1 MRVSGILLPV
11 SSLPSRYGIGCF
23 DRSAYE
29 FVDQLAEAGQ
39 HIWQILPLGPIG
51 YGDSP
56 YQSFSTYA
64 GNPYYISLDALVEQ
78 GLLTAEECAAAHLEG
93 EDPRLVDYGRQYTGR
108 YPLLRLAYHRSHHQ
122 TDPDFRAF
130 CQEQD
135 FWLEDYAL
143 FMAIKASLG
152 GVALGSWPGPLRR
165 RDPAALE
172 GQRQNLAEE
181 IDFQRFLQY
190 LFRRQW
196 QQLKAYANG
205 KGVRILGDIPIYVS
219 MDSADTWVQP
229 ELFQLDEDLRPVA
242 VAGCPPDAFAENGQ
256 VWGNPLYRWDY
267 HQSTGFA
274 WWLSRIR
281 ASFQLY
287 DILRIDHFRGFD
299 EYFSIPAGEDT
310 ARNGHWE
317 SAPGRELFR
326 TVQQTLGTLDIVAE
340 DLGYVTDSVRA
351 LVQETG
357 FPGMKVLEFAFD
369 SRDTGSAADYLTY
382 NYPVNSVAYTGTHDN
397 ATLVGWFGE
406 ITPAEREMVRD
417 YVWNHTAP
425 MEELYWDM
433 ICTVMRSTARTCIVP
448 MQDYLGL
455 GNEARINRPST
466 LGQNW
471 RWRLLPGQFTP
482 ELRGQIA
489 RITACFGRA

>member
-1 MRVSGILLPV
+1 MRESGILLPV

-23 DRSAYE
+23 DRCAYD
-29 FVDQLAEAGQ
+29 FVDQLARAGQ

-64 GNPYYISLDALVEQ
+64 GNPYYISLEALIDG
-78 GLLTAEECAAAHLEG
+78 GLLTRAECDAALPET
-93 EDPRLVDYGRQYTGR
+93 DPRYVDYGRLYTSR
-108 YPLLRLAYHRSHHQ
+108 YPLLRLAFSRSGCGS
-122 TDPDFRAF
+122 DPDFGAF
-130 CQEQD
+130 CREQGW
-135 FWLEDYAL
+135 WLEDYAL
-143 FMAIKASLG
+143 FMAIKDSLG
-152 GVALGSWPGPLRR
+152 GIGLTSWPDPLRL

-172 GQRQNLAEE
+172 EKRRELAGD
-181 IDFQRFLQY
+181 IQFHRYLQY

-196 QQLKAYANG
+196 AALKAHANG

-219 MDSADTWVQP
+219 MDSADTWVSPQ
-229 ELFQLDEDLRPVA
+229 LFQLEENRLPTA

-267 HQSTGFA
+267 HQKTGFA
-274 WWLSRIR
+274 WWLGRIR
-281 ASFQLY
+281 ASFALY

-299 EYFSIPAGEDT
+299 EYFSIPAGADT
-310 ARNGHWE
+310 ARGGHWE

-326 TVQQTLGTLDIVAE
+326 TVREVLGPLEIIAE
-340 DLGYVTDSVRA
+340 DLGYVTDSVRE
-351 LVQETG
+351 LVRETG
-357 FPGMKVLEFAFD
+357 FPGMKVLQFAFD

-382 NYPVNSVAYTGTHDN
+382 NYPVNSAAYTGTHDN

-406 ITPAEREMVRD
+406 ISPEERQMVRD
-417 YVWNHTAP
+417 YVCNQTAP

-433 ICTVMRSTARTCIVP
+433 ICTVMRSTARLCIIP

-466 LGQNW
+466 LGGNW

-482 ELRGQIA
+482 GLCDRIA
-489 RITACFGRA
+489 RITACYGRS

>member
-23 DRSAYE
+23 DCSAYE

-64 GNPYYISLDALVEQ
+64 GNPYYISLDSLVEQ
-78 GLLTAEECAAAHLEG
+78 GLLTAEECADAHLEG
-93 EDPRLVDYGRQYTGR
+93 EDPRYVDYGRQYTGR
-108 YPLLRLAYHRSHHQ
+108 YPLLRLAYRRSSHQ
-122 TDPDFRAF
+122 TDPDFGAF
-130 CQEQD
+130 CREQG

-143 FMAIKASLG
+143 FMAIKDSLG
-152 GVALGSWPGPLRR
+152 GIALGRWPEPLRR
-165 RDPAALE
+165 RDPAALAE
-172 GQRQNLAEE
+172 QRQNLAEE
-181 IDFQRFLQY
+181 IGFQRFLQY

-219 MDSADTWVQP
+219 LDSADTWVQP
-229 ELFQLDEDLRPVA
+229 ELFQLDEDLHPVA

-267 HQSTGFA
+267 HQQTGFA
-274 WWLSRIR
+274 WWISRIR

-326 TVQQTLGTLDIVAE
+326 TVGQALGPLDIVAE

-369 SRDTGSAADYLTY
+369 SRDTGSASDYLTY

-397 ATLVGWFGE
+397 ATLVGWFSE

-425 MEELYWDM
+425 LKALYWDM
-433 ICTVMRSTARTCIVP
+433 ICTVMRSTARTCIIP

-489 RITACFGRA
+489 RITACFGRT